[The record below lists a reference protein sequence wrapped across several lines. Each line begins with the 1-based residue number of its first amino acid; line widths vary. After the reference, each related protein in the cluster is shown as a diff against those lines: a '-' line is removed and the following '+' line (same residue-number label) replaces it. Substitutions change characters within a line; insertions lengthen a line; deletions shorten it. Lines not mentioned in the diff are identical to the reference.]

1 MTTVS
6 TLWQIFGV
14 FLKLGCTSFGGP
26 IAHIGFFRTEF
37 VMNKGWMSERDYFDL
52 VALCQFL
59 PGPASSQ
66 VGMAIGLQRAG
77 YFGAFIAWLGFTLP
91 SALLMLA
98 LAQGLTQFSAVVP
111 AGLLHGLKL
120 AACAIIA
127 HAVFAMAKS
136 YCQSLSAGAIAALS
150 LLMLSISSASFWQVL
165 TIFTGALLGIILLKT
180 KTLATE
186 QHQALNVNIS
196 KKAGLSFAALF
207 ILLLIG
213 LPIASNFL
221 PSPALNSIDAFFRA
235 GSLVFGGG
243 HAVLPMLQADFVGTG
258 AVTADRFIAGYGAVQ
273 AVPGPLFT
281 FAGFLGASV
290 DAEYLHPMTGVGMVG
305 GILGGVIALIAIFA
319 PAFLLIGAILPFWQL
334 IRNKIWMQ
342 KAMAGIGASVVAI
355 LINTLYHPV
364 LTSSILSVND
374 GIIAAVAFL
383 ALQFAKVTPWQLVV
397 AAAVLGGLSSGF
409 VVL

>member
-1 MTTVS
+1 
-6 TLWQIFGV
+6 
-14 FLKLGCTSFGGP
+14 
-26 IAHIGFFRTEF
+26 
-37 VMNKGWMSERDYFDL
+37 
-52 VALCQFL
+52 
-59 PGPASSQ
+59 
-66 VGMAIGLQRAG
+66 
-77 YFGAFIAWLGFTLP
+77 
-91 SALLMLA
+91 
-98 LAQGLTQFSAVVP
+98 VVP

-374 GIIAAVAFL
+374 GILAAVAFL